1 MKIKEIIIEMPEI
14 ISSQFQN
21 MDNIKDNGIQY
32 IFNK

>member
-21 MDNIKDNGIQY
+21 MDNIKDNGI
-32 IFNK
+32 I